1 MITNNL
7 IGKGGRLGNQ
17 MFQYATLLG
26 LKYKKNYNIVL
37 EEETIKTSMLY
48 EVFNLQDCLFDSET
62 NIKYNSTYLE
72 NCHCFDPNVIE
83 VRDNTNLMGYFQT
96 EKYFEHCKNEVRKE
110 FTFKK
115 EVKERVKAF
124 LEPYRKHNL
133 VSVHVR
139 RTDYLSLEHVHGPF
153 SIRYYEDAM
162 NRFNNPETYFV
173 ITSDDVSWCKEN
185 FRLENIIYSNNNME
199 FDLCVQS
206 ECNHHIISNSTFSW
220 WGAWLGFNSKKQI
233 IAPSNWFHKDYFAS
247 SKDIVPSNWI
257 KI

>member
-1 MITNNL
+1 
-7 IGKGGRLGNQ
+7 
-17 MFQYATLLG
+17 
-26 LKYKKNYNIVL
+26 
-37 EEETIKTSMLY
+37 
-48 EVFNLQDCLFDSET
+48 
-62 NIKYNSTYLE
+62 
-72 NCHCFDPNVIE
+72 
-83 VRDNTNLMGYFQT
+83 
-96 EKYFEHCKNEVRKE
+96 
-110 FTFKK
+110 
-115 EVKERVKAF
+115 
-124 LEPYRKHNL
+124 
-133 VSVHVR
+133 
-139 RTDYLSLEHVHGPF
+139 
-153 SIRYYEDAM
+153 M